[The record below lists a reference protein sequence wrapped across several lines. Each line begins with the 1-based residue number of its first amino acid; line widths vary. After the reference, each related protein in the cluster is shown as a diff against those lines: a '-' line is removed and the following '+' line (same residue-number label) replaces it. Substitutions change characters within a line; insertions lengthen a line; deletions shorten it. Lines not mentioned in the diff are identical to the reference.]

1 MGAQITESDLL
12 SCFSNLLQDG
22 EAEVR
27 AAAAKNL
34 SGYITVVRAELFS
47 SEILPLLSSLSQDTA
62 PNVRSTNWCCY
73 PGCQCLYSP
82 LFSL

>member
-1 MGAQITESDLL
+1 VLL
-12 SCFSNLLQDG
+12 AVQDS

-34 SGYITVVRAELFS
+34 SGYISIIKNELFT

-62 PNVRSTNWCCY
+62 PNVRSTWSSLSV
-73 PGCQCLYSP
+73 GLLQL
-82 LFSL
+82 LLMFSCILVTP